1 MKRPK
6 YTNQINTASTE
17 LISINDRSNIEEDN
31 SYRTRWRNIIKSNN
45 YYRTNYPR
53 RLLTNEKN
61 STTCIIQ

>member
-6 YTNQINTASTE
+6 FTNRTNIE
-17 LISINDRSNIEEDN
+17 LTSIIDRSNIEEDN
-31 SYRTRWRNIIKSNN
+31 SNRTRWKNIIKSNN

-61 STTCIIQ
+61 STSCIIQ

>member
-6 YTNQINTASTE
+6 YTNRINTASTE
-17 LISINDRSNIEEDN
+17 LTSITDRSNLEEDN

-45 YYRTNYPR
+45 YYKKNYPR

-61 STTCIIQ
+61 STTCIIV